1 MIMMKDPDL
10 ISDTREI
17 GQVIKLKKE
26 QQLFDIAQYKNK
38 VKLLPCNNQIKELQT
53 VLRDK

>member
-1 MIMMKDPDL
+1 MMKDPDL
-10 ISDTREI
+10 ISDTRES

-26 QQLFDIAQYKNK
+26 QQQFDIAQYKNK

-53 VLRDK
+53 NLRDK